1 MKLDDLTVFVVSCAE
16 DTMDECMD
24 ALMKQD
30 CEFNIEHIKDVY
42 PMSKAFQ
49 DMPDRCKT
57 PYFIQVDADMILEP
71 TAIRQLYETAKK
83 TGFFKVVIYGQLFEE
98 GFGVG
103 GTVRLWKRHLFRF
116 FSFNDCRTVDRN
128 LFKRIKRF
136 GFRLYSIDKVLGVHK
151 PRHSDFSTYLKAKSD
166 VEKWK
171 FLKRP
176 VEQYAIKLYDEII
189 DDISNRSVQ
198 FFGLL
203 TGALTPKHRYIRSKD
218 LSIEKDR
225 FENITKMLGIE
236 NILPEIKINMVDNSV
251 RELFSQCYMDFNS
264 SDIEKR
270 RHLVKYIIKIFKNA
284 DIKECNP
291 EDMMRFLD
299 M

>member
-1 MKLDDLTVFVVSCAE
+1 MKLDDLTVYVVSCAE
-16 DTMDECMD
+16 DTMDECME
-24 ALMKQD
+24 ALCGQD
-30 CEFNIEHIKDVY
+30 CEFNIEHVKDVY
-42 PMSKAFQ
+42 PMSRAFQ

-57 PYFIQVDADMILEP
+57 PYFIQVDADMILESF
-71 TAIRQLYETAKK
+71 AVRELYEAAKK
-83 TGFFKVVIYGQLFEE
+83 TGFFKVAIYGQLYEE

-128 LFKRIKRF
+128 LFKRIRRF
-136 GFRLYSIDKVLGVHK
+136 GFRLHSIDKVLGIHR

-176 VEQYAIKLYDEII
+176 VEQYAINLYDEIVN
-189 DDISNRSVQ
+189 DIENRSVQ

-218 LSIEKDR
+218 LSVEKDR
-225 FENITKMLGIE
+225 YENLINILGIKDSLPDIM
-236 NILPEIKINMVDNSV
+236 ILKVDNIV
-251 RELFSQCYMDFNS
+251 RELFSQCYMDFRS
-264 SDIEKR
+264 ADIEKR
-270 RHLVKYIIKIFKNA
+270 RLLVKYIIDIFKDNETKGNGIEQIL
-284 DIKECNP
+284 DI
-291 EDMMRFLD
+291 LSL
-299 M
+299 